1 MHLFLALYLSTFYI
15 KIKIEGKDMV
25 ENCVR
30 IKRKQL
36 NLSIEDLGALTKIP
50 AAVISMIEI
59 GCLMPDSD
67 LQTKLAHA
75 LQTKKKKLFPESG
88 TKIK

>member
-1 MHLFLALYLSTFYI
+1 
-15 KIKIEGKDMV
+15 MV
-25 ENCVR
+25 ENFVR

-50 AAVISMIEI
+50 APVISMVEI
-59 GCLMPDSD
+59 GRLMPDSD

>member
-1 MHLFLALYLSTFYI
+1 MA
-15 KIKIEGKDMV
+15 
-25 ENCVR
+25 ENFVR

-36 NLSIEDLGALTKIP
+36 SLSIEDLGALTKIP
-50 AAVISMIEI
+50 TPVISMIEI
-59 GCLMPDSD
+59 GRLMPDSV

-88 TKIK
+88 TKIKQVTWAGGFGSPFLSP